1 MAGAKQRIAKTKAK
15 PKMAKVRAK
24 TAVRRKSST
33 RMLNGIPLKRRMV
46 WVYDLDSPE
55 FEARRKRDL
64 DEIRRRNADRDGMQ
78 FVEAVLADPDV
89 QKWWKYGSSAIS
101 TASLSVP

>member
-1 MAGAKQRIAKTKAK
+1 MAGAKQRITKTKAK

-24 TAVRRKSST
+24 TAVRRKRAT
-33 RMLNGIPLKRRMV
+33 RMLNGIPLKRRVV

-64 DEIRRRNADRDGMQ
+64 DEIRQRNADRDGMQ

-89 QKWWKYGSSAIS
+89 QKWWK
-101 TASLSVP
+101 